1 MPKMKRKRNH
11 FRSLLPAIALFA
23 FLLGVCAT
31 LFFMKQDIMKMK
43 PYVELMQHQLAAGQ
57 TAQEQLFLYV
67 LRKRICL
74 FALLVLISR
83 LFGGKYLADVLC
95 GIFFFVFGI
104 FACGNILLLG
114 ISGLC
119 SGFFFMI
126 PQWTIYLSVFFF
138 CVKEDW
144 KRGKRAWMRY
154 LLLFLT
160 FLGLLILG
168 SLLETYVMFPLI
180 KKILLHV

>member
-57 TAQEQLFLYV
+57 TAQEQLFL
-67 LRKRICL
+67 
-74 FALLVLISR
+74 FAQLVLISR

-114 ISGLC
+114 VSGLC